1 MRAGKI
7 ILIILASILT
17 CVIAVIGLFAYF
29 LFHVETK
36 VSYDLERW
44 DELEQLDTYDLPS
57 SSEIGDFEKI
67 ACKYYYQRQ
76 YIFVSEAYTLKAAYL
91 EDEFEKQKKLIDE
104 KYTFLSTVTIRDD
117 NGETSTEKPA
127 TFVHDGFKFRMI
139 EAVWKG
145 YRMYPKVMIFIGTS
159 DTTNEIAY
167 VLFMDSDLDYVPGSL
182 EEFFIEQCGW
192 YSKK

>member
-7 ILIILASILT
+7 ILIIFASILA

-57 SSEIGDFEKI
+57 SSEIGDFEKT

-76 YIFVSEAYTLKAAYL
+76 YIFVSEAYTFA
-91 EDEFEKQKKLIDE
+91 
-104 KYTFLSTVTIRDD
+104 
-117 NGETSTEKPA
+117 GPA
-127 TFVHDGFKFRMI
+127 LPRNNAIIMMT
-139 EAVWKG
+139 AVITA
-145 YRMYPKVMIFIGTS
+145 RLLFAIF
-159 DTTNEIAY
+159 
-167 VLFMDSDLDYVPGSL
+167 FM
-182 EEFFIEQCGW
+182 
-192 YSKK
+192 